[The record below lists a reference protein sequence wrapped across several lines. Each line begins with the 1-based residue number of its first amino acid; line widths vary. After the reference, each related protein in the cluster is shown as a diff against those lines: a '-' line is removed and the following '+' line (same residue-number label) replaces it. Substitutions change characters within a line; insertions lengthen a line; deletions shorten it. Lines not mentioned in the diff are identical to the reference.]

1 MSEHCDCENHN
12 NSEWETHNSMEPAQR
27 EKLTALLSQQHLAVI
42 VTHGDEWP
50 TATLQAFAETPELDL
65 LFIMIDTAE
74 KYLNLIKHPKV
85 TVLID
90 SRHNLEV
97 SNLDIVRTVIQG
109 VAEEIPFA
117 SETAAPLKA
126 LFLKKNPFEEPYFG
140 HPALRLV
147 RIKPVRVSY
156 THGKDAFKASI

>member
-1 MSEHCDCENHN
+1 MSIEA
-12 NSEWETHNSMEPAQR
+12 AQR
-27 EKLTALLSQQHLAVI
+27 EKLAALLAQQHLALI
-42 VTHGDEWP
+42 VTNGDEWP

-74 KYLNLIKHPKV
+74 KYQNLIKRPKV
-85 TVLID
+85 TVFID
-90 SRHNLEV
+90 SRHNLEQ
-97 SNLDIVRTVIQG
+97 SDLDIARAGIQG
-109 VAEEIPFA
+109 VADEIPFA
-117 SETAAPLKA
+117 SEAAAPLKA

-156 THGKDAFKASI
+156 THGKDAFKATI

>member
-1 MSEHCDCENHN
+1 
-12 NSEWETHNSMEPAQR
+12 MESAQR
-27 EKLTALLSQQHLAVI
+27 EKLTALLAQQHLAVI
-42 VTHGDEWP
+42 VTHGGEWP

-74 KYLNLIKHPKV
+74 KYQNLIKRDQV

-90 SRHNLEV
+90 SRHHLEA

-109 VAEEIPFA
+109 VADEIPFA
-117 SETAAPLKA
+117 SEAAAPLKA

-147 RIKPVRVSY
+147 RIKPVRISY
-156 THGKDAFKASI
+156 THGKDAFKATV